1 MRKKTMIMTYLDT
14 HKETILENLPGFFAE
29 QLSVNPEGLLEQ
41 LECELR
47 SLYVRQGND
56 WTGRG
61 EIGDAR
67 LEATIAVLEAVR
79 AECLQQ
85 IQHRANHRS
94 QG

>member
-1 MRKKTMIMTYLDT
+1 MMNTTYVET

-29 QLSVNPEGLLEQ
+29 QLGENPEGLLEQ
-41 LECELR
+41 LEQELR

-79 AECLQQ
+79 AECLVQLGK
-85 IQHRANHRS
+85 HGDSSAS
-94 QG
+94 A

>member
-1 MRKKTMIMTYLDT
+1 MINTTYVET

-29 QLSVNPEGLLEQ
+29 QLVENPKELFER

-85 IQHRANHRS
+85 IEPSDNNARQK
-94 QG
+94 

>member
-1 MRKKTMIMTYLDT
+1 MAYIDT
-14 HKETILENLPGFFAE
+14 HKEMIVENLSDFFAE
-29 QLSVNPEGLLEQ
+29 QLNNDPAKLLEQ

-67 LEATIAVLEAVR
+67 LEATISVLEAVR
-79 AECLQQ
+79 AECRERLK
-85 IQHRANHRS
+85 NEMD
-94 QG
+94 

>member
-1 MRKKTMIMTYLDT
+1 MSAYVDA
-14 HKETILENLPGFFAE
+14 HKETILENLPHFFTE
-29 QLSVNPEGLLEQ
+29 QLLEDPEGLREQ
-41 LECELR
+41 LERELR

-67 LEATIAVLEAVR
+67 LEATIAVLEAIR
-79 AECLQQ
+79 AECLET
-85 IQHRANHRS
+85 IEHPLHNRS

>member
-1 MRKKTMIMTYLDT
+1 MIKSNYVDA
-14 HKETILENLPGFFAE
+14 HKETILGNLPDLFTE
-29 QLSVNPEGLLEQ
+29 QLLEDPEALLEQ
-41 LECELR
+41 LERELR

-79 AECLQQ
+79 AECLQK
-85 IQHRANHRS
+85 IEPPLYHRS

>member
-1 MRKKTMIMTYLDT
+1 MRQTYVDS
-14 HKETILENLPGFFAE
+14 HKEIILENLPGFFAE
-29 QLSVNPEGLLEQ
+29 QLIENPEGLLEQ

-61 EIGDAR
+61 EISDAR

-85 IQHRANHRS
+85 IQHPANHRS
-94 QG
+94 

>member
-1 MRKKTMIMTYLDT
+1 MKMTYVDA
-14 HKETILENLPGFFAE
+14 HKETILENLPDFFAE
-29 QLSVNPEGLLEQ
+29 QLLEDPEALLEQ
-41 LECELR
+41 LERELR

-79 AECLQQ
+79 AECLQT
-85 IQHRANHRS
+85 IEAPLHNRS
-94 QG
+94 HG